1 MKAITGTC
9 LHVITVIYLV
19 IVFGLSYAQGQLL
32 LWLGVVPAYPITLY
46 CLTTVLF
53 AVENFLLLQD
63 LDKQAKPA
71 PSPEP
76 RAAIPEPRAAIPE
89 PRASSPEPRASSP
102 REDRYL
108 INAIITQNFE
118 LRLENTLLLKERKPI
133 PTVCTQCKKFI
144 HKSKSH
150 NELSYRRLK
159 KGGSHDS
166 YDMTAM

>member
-1 MKAITGTC
+1 MKAITGMC
-9 LHVITVIYLV
+9 LNILTVIYLV

-32 LWLGVVPAYPITLY
+32 LWLGVAPAYPITLY

-76 RAAIPEPRAAIPE
+76 RASSPE

-118 LRLENTLLLKERKPI
+118 LRLENTLLLKERKPA
-133 PTVCTQCKKFI
+133 VCTQCQKFI
-144 HKSKSH
+144 HKSKNH
-150 NELSYRRLK
+150 NELNPRRLK
-159 KGGSHDS
+159 KWGSHDS
-166 YDMTAM
+166 YDMAAL

>member
-1 MKAITGTC
+1 MPLRMKAITGMC
-9 LHVITVIYLV
+9 LNMLTVIYLV
-19 IVFGLSYAQGQLL
+19 IVFSLSYAQGQLL
-32 LWLGVVPAYPITLY
+32 LWLGVAPSYPITLY

-53 AVENFLLLQD
+53 AIENFLLLQD

-76 RAAIPEPRAAIPE
+76 RA
-89 PRASSPEPRASSP
+89 SSPEPRASSP
-102 REDRYL
+102 RQDRYL

-118 LRLENTLLLKERKPI
+118 LRLENTRLLNERKPA
-133 PTVCTQCKKFI
+133 VCTQCQKFI

-150 NELSYRRLK
+150 DELNGRRLK
-159 KGGSHDS
+159 KGGSLDS

>member
-9 LHVITVIYLV
+9 LHIITVIYLV

-76 RAAIPEPRAAIPE
+76 RAAIPEPRAT
-89 PRASSPEPRASSP
+89 SPEPRASSP

-118 LRLENTLLLKERKPI
+118 LRLENTLLLKERKPT
-133 PTVCTQCKKFI
+133 PAVCTQCQKFI

-150 NELSYRRLK
+150 NELNPRRLK
-159 KGGSHDS
+159 RRGSHDS
-166 YDMTAM
+166 YDMGAM

>member
-1 MKAITGTC
+1 MPLRMKAITGTC
-9 LHVITVIYLV
+9 LHIITVIYLV

-32 LWLGVVPAYPITLY
+32 LWLGVAPSYPITLY

-53 AVENFLLLQD
+53 AIENFLLLQD

-76 RAAIPEPRAAIPE
+76 RA
-89 PRASSPEPRASSP
+89 SSP
-102 REDRYL
+102 RQDQYL
-108 INAIITQNFE
+108 INTIITQNFE
-118 LRLENTLLLKERKPI
+118 LRLENTRLLNERKPA
-133 PTVCTQCKKFI
+133 VCTQCQKFI

-150 NELSYRRLK
+150 NELNARRLK
-159 KGGSHDS
+159 KRGSHDS